1 VTRILVRLAKGLGL
15 TLAVVLTLVLI
26 FVAFAWISTSRRLGR
41 EFAVAAEPLEVP
53 RDAAAVDRGRHVAIA
68 IAKCGLCHGDDLGG
82 RVMEDA
88 AIFARLS
95 PPNVTSG
102 RGGVTAGYAPA
113 DWERAIRHGLRR
125 DGRPLQFMPAEAF
138 QAMGD
143 EDLGAL
149 IAYLES
155 VPPVDREVPPTRMG
169 PMARVVSTIGNFPL
183 APAEW
188 VDHDAPHAARTPD
201 DTLARGEYLA
211 TVGGCRSCH
220 GPGMAG
226 NGAPGAPDITRGR
239 LAAWTEADFTRA
251 LRAGVRPDGTPIAQT
266 MPWIYAGKMTDGE
279 IHAVWTYV
287 RSVPPA
293 AVAGD

>member
-1 VTRILVRLAKGLGL
+1 VTRVLVRLAKGLGL
-15 TLAVVLTLVLI
+15 TLAVLLTLVLL

-41 EFAVAAEPLEVP
+41 EVAVAAEPLEVP
-53 RDAAAVDRGRHVAIA
+53 RDAAAVERGRHVAIA

-82 RVMEDA
+82 RVLEDSPV
-88 AIFARLS
+88 FARLA
-95 PPNVTSG
+95 PPNLTSG
-102 RGGVTAGYAPA
+102 RGSVTEGYAPA
-113 DWERAIRHGLRR
+113 DWERAIRHGLGR
-125 DGRPLQFMPAEAF
+125 DGRPLAFMPAEAF
-138 QAMGD
+138 HVMSDA
-143 EDLGAL
+143 DLGAL
-149 IAYLES
+149 IAYIGTL
-155 VPPVDREVPPTRMG
+155 PPVEREVPPTRMG

-188 VDHDAPHAARTPD
+188 VDHDAPHRARTPD

-220 GPGMAG
+220 GPGLAG
-226 NGAPGAPDITRGR
+226 NGAPGSPDITRGR
-239 LAAWTEADFTRA
+239 LGAWIEADFKRA

-266 MPWIYAGKMTDGE
+266 MPWIYAGKMTDDE

-293 AVAGD
+293 DASGD